1 MKSLFHGNY
10 DNIRPLAY
18 QMRPKT
24 LLEYV
29 GQEEIIGEKSV
40 LRKLITKGKMINSI
54 FFGPPG
60 TGKTSLAEIIAEELS
75 YSFEKLNATTANL
88 SDFREVVVRAK
99 KRVELENKRTLLF
112 LDEIHRFNKLQQDS
126 LLPYTEDGLIVL
138 VGATTENPYYTLN
151 NALLSRCMVFEFKK
165 LEKSHIRELIQ
176 KGCKR
181 LDVKEKL
188 SPEMEEIILELSK
201 GDARVALNYVELFG
215 NTAENLGEA
224 ELRELFKKR
233 NDAYHK
239 KEDKYN
245 IVSAFIKSIRGSDP
259 DAAVYWMARMLS
271 GGEDPRYIA
280 RRLVI
285 LASEDIGMANPEAML
300 IAHAAMDASE
310 KIGMP
315 EIRIILSQTAIYLA
329 ISSKSN
335 SSYMAV
341 NTALEDIEKGRNLE
355 EVPKHLRK
363 QYGEL
368 YKYPH
373 SYPGNFVHQA
383 YKEERKKYY
392 NPGDNKNERLIA
404 QKLLKLWDKK

>member
-10 DNIRPLAY
+10 DKIRPLAY

-24 LLEYV
+24 LLDYV

-40 LRKLITKGKMINSI
+40 LRKLISKGKMVNSI

-60 TGKTSLAEIIAEELS
+60 TGKTSLAELIAEELS
-75 YSFEKLNATTANL
+75 YSFEKMNATTANL
-88 SDFREVVVRAK
+88 GDFREVVERAK
-99 KRVELENKRTLLF
+99 KRVELENRRTLLF

-126 LLPYTEDGLIVL
+126 LLPYTEEGLIVL

-165 LEKSHIRELIQ
+165 LEERHVIKLIQ
-176 KGCKR
+176 RGCER
-181 LDVKEKL
+181 LGVKEKL
-188 SPEMEEIILELSK
+188 TSELEEIILELSK
-201 GDARVALNYVELFG
+201 GDARVALNYVELFA
-215 NTAENLGEA
+215 NTAEDLDEN
-224 ELRELFKKR
+224 ELKDLFKKR

-285 LASEDIGMANPEAML
+285 LASEDVGMANPEAML
-300 IAHAAMDASE
+300 VAHAAMDASE

-315 EIRIILSQTAIYLA
+315 EIRIILSQAAIYLA

-335 SSYMAV
+335 SSYIAV
-341 NTALEDIEKGRNLE
+341 NTALEDISKGNLE
-355 EVPKHLRK
+355 DVPKHLK
-363 QYGEL
+363 NQYGEL

-373 SYPGNFVHQA
+373 SHPGNFVHQV
-383 YKEERKKYY
+383 YKKDRKKYY

-404 QKLLKLWDKK
+404 QKLLKLWDEK